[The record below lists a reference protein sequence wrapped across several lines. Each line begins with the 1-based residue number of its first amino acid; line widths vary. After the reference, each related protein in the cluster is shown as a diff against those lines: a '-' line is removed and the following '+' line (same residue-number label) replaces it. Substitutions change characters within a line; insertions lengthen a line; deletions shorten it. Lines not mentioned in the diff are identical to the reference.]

1 MRLTH
6 QLGRGTKVHL
16 LLDDEYQ
23 ITTSTTFWAEHY
35 LPDGHGDQRGR
46 LAALGAADQRAAKAL
61 NKAVE
66 LLSHRDHSA
75 KELRDKLLRTA
86 DSDAADKAVA
96 QMLDA
101 GYLDDEKY
109 ARRLVRHLIE
119 DKKCSAYHARQECQ
133 KRGIDREIID
143 RALAEQAPDN
153 VQTAKDLILRKYS
166 RKLQQEDGRQKVMAA
181 LARRGF
187 GYHDIQAA
195 LEQLEDEEYL

>member
-35 LPDGHGDQRGR
+35 LPDGTEISEDDWQRLVQQINER
-46 LAALGAADQRAAKAL
+46 KAL

-86 DSDAADKAVA
+86 DPDAADKAVA

-119 DKKCSAYHARQECQ
+119 DKKYSAYHARQ
-133 KRGIDREIID
+133 EIID

>member
-35 LPDGHGDQRGR
+35 LPDGAEISEGDWERWVQPRHAT
-46 LAALGAADQRAAKAL
+46 LEHAATDLRETLMCSSDTHPPDT
-61 NKAVE
+61 AV
-66 LLSHRDHSA
+66 
-75 KELRDKLLRTA
+75 T
-86 DSDAADKAVA
+86 

>member
-1 MRLTH
+1 M
-6 QLGRGTKVHL
+6 
-16 LLDDEYQ
+16 
-23 ITTSTTFWAEHY
+23 TTI
-35 LPDGHGDQRGR
+35 
-46 LAALGAADQRAAKAL
+46 
-61 NKAVE
+61 N
-66 LLSHRDHSA
+66 
-75 KELRDKLLRTA
+75 
-86 DSDAADKAVA
+86 
-96 QMLDA
+96 M
-101 GYLDDEKY
+101 
-109 ARRLVRHLIE
+109 IE

>member
-35 LPDGHGDQRGR
+35 LPDGTEISEDDWQRLVQQINER
-46 LAALGAADQRAAKAL
+46 KAL

-101 GYLDDEKY
+101 GYLD
-109 ARRLVRHLIE
+109 

>member
-1 MRLTH
+1 MN
-6 QLGRGTKVHL
+6 
-16 LLDDEYQ
+16 D
-23 ITTSTTFWAEHY
+23 S
-35 LPDGHGDQRGR
+35 
-46 LAALGAADQRAAKAL
+46 
-61 NKAVE
+61 
-66 LLSHRDHSA
+66 
-75 KELRDKLLRTA
+75 KEW
-86 DSDAADKAVA
+86 
-96 QMLDA
+96 LDA

-109 ARRLVRHLIE
+109 AQRLVRHLIE

-153 VQTAKDLILRKYS
+153 VQTAKELILRKYS

>member
-35 LPDGHGDQRGR
+35 LPDGTEISEDDWQRLVQQINER
-46 LAALGAADQRAAKAL
+46 KAL

-86 DSDAADKAVA
+86 DPDAADKAVA

-119 DKKCSAYHARQECQ
+119 DKKYSAYHARQECQ

-153 VQTAKDLILRKYS
+153 VQTAKDLICANTAENYS
-166 RKLQQEDGRQKVMAA
+166 KKTDGKR
-181 LARRGF
+181 
-187 GYHDIQAA
+187 
-195 LEQLEDEEYL
+195 

>member
-1 MRLTH
+1 
-6 QLGRGTKVHL
+6 
-16 LLDDEYQ
+16 
-23 ITTSTTFWAEHY
+23 
-35 LPDGHGDQRGR
+35 
-46 LAALGAADQRAAKAL
+46 
-61 NKAVE
+61 
-66 LLSHRDHSA
+66 
-75 KELRDKLLRTA
+75 
-86 DSDAADKAVA
+86 
-96 QMLDA
+96 MLDA

-119 DKKCSAYHARQECQ
+119 DKKYSAYHARQECQ

-187 GYHDIQAA
+187 GYHDIQTA

>member
-35 LPDGHGDQRGR
+35 LPDGTEISEDDWQRLVQQINER
-46 LAALGAADQRAAKAL
+46 KAL

-143 RALAEQAPDN
+143 RAGAGQCANCKGLDPAQIQQKITARRR
-153 VQTAKDLILRKYS
+153 TAKGDGCAGTARVRLSRYS
-166 RKLQQEDGRQKVMAA
+166 GR
-181 LARRGF
+181 LGTTGR
-187 GYHDIQAA
+187 
-195 LEQLEDEEYL
+195 

>member
-1 MRLTH
+1 M
-6 QLGRGTKVHL
+6 
-16 LLDDEYQ
+16 
-23 ITTSTTFWAEHY
+23 
-35 LPDGHGDQRGR
+35 
-46 LAALGAADQRAAKAL
+46 
-61 NKAVE
+61 
-66 LLSHRDHSA
+66 
-75 KELRDKLLRTA
+75 RTA
-86 DSDAADKAVA
+86 DADAADKAVA

-119 DKKCSAYHARQECQ
+119 DKKCSVYHARQECQ